1 MRGTGPLSLATGSRV
16 PVACAVLPG
25 RHLLEG
31 AAAGGSSS
39 EEVLPSTAVM
49 QVRRDFL
56 RVFGLQ
62 ILAERSNCGSKV
74 RGLLQAP

>member
-1 MRGTGPLSLATGSRV
+1 MASPVGMVV

-25 RHLLEG
+25 GHLLEG

-49 QVRRDFL
+49 QVRQDFL
-56 RVFGLQ
+56 QVFGLQ
-62 ILAERSNCGSKV
+62 ILAERSNYGSKV
-74 RGLLQAP
+74 GGLLGAPEWAQ

>member
-1 MRGTGPLSLATGSRV
+1 MASPVGMVV

-25 RHLLEG
+25 GHLLEG

-49 QVRRDFL
+49 QVRQDFL
-56 RVFGLQ
+56 QVFGLQ
-62 ILAERSNCGSKV
+62 ILAERSNYGSKV
-74 RGLLQAP
+74 GGLLGAP

>member
-1 MRGTGPLSLATGSRV
+1 MRGTGPLSLATGSMV

-25 RHLLEG
+25 GHLLEG
-31 AAAGGSSS
+31 SVAGGSSS

-62 ILAERSNCGSKV
+62 ILAERSNYVSKV
-74 RGLLQAP
+74 RGLLQAC